1 MSRTLAALA
10 AAALLAACGLPGTV
24 QARAFTTGFKAGETI
39 RYRVHTTLSGS
50 LGLAAQQLPL
60 NSDRTL
66 TEKLEVTSVDRSG
79 TATVQVSLVDL
90 VQQATGA
97 AGTTTPVPSTLRIG
111 PDGRIRSG
119 AATQLGGPIP
129 SIPGSD
135 QVTPLLTGKPV
146 KPGDSWDLAYDR
158 PNPYG
163 SGDFKF
169 IGHSRYLRDQAVSGH
184 QAAVIQTTLAGPIDF
199 SIDFSKLQ
207 SPPAA
212 TNPPVSSPT
221 GPIHYTGNVTSTS
234 TYWIDLDSRQVLKSS
249 ASGSYVL
256 NYGLASAGIS
266 GPQQV
271 TFNGTIKTDL
281 TRL

>member
-10 AAALLAACGLPGTV
+10 AAAVLAACSVPGTA
-24 QARAFTTGFKAGETI
+24 QARAFTTGFKAGDTI

-60 NSDRTL
+60 NSDQTL
-66 TEKLEVTSVDRSG
+66 TQKLDVKSVDGSG
-79 TATVQVSLVDL
+79 TATIQLSVVDL

-97 AGTTTPVPSTLRIG
+97 PGASNPAPVTLQIG
-111 PDGRIRSG
+111 SDGRIRSG
-119 AATQLGGPIP
+119 AAAQLGGPIP

-135 QVTPLLTGKPV
+135 QVTPLLTDKPV
-146 KPGDSWDLAYDR
+146 RPGDSWDLKYSR

-163 SGDFKF
+163 SGSFQLA
-169 IGHSRYLRDQAVSGH
+169 GHSRYLRDEPVSGH
-184 QAAVIQTTLAGPIDF
+184 QAAVIQTKLTGPLDF
-199 SIDFSKLQ
+199 SIDFAKLPV
-207 SPPAA
+207 PPAP

-221 GPIHYTGNVTSTS
+221 GPVHYTGNVASTS
-234 TYWIDLDSRQVLKSS
+234 TYWIDLDSRQVLKST

-256 NYGLASAGIS
+256 NYGLATAGVS

-271 TFNGTIKTDL
+271 TFNGTIRTERS
-281 TRL
+281 RL